1 MRRDAVAEAAGT
13 CPRPGLATP
22 PESDPPLFLGRRHL
36 AFSAHLPRRAAHACP
51 LSLTA
56 ADTEEMS

>member
-1 MRRDAVAEAAGT
+1 MRLDATAEAAGT

-22 PESDPPLFLGRRHL
+22 PESDPPLLLGRRHFL
-36 AFSAHLPRRAAHACP
+36 RTYRGGAAHAYP